1 MTASGPAG
9 EVRAS
14 DVLAAA
20 QRGAVN
26 ATALAKKYAEVNGVD
41 LSAVSGTG
49 HDGKNRKNDVLHAA
63 APAQRENT
71 RNPQPPNRKPDS
83 TPRASTSALCFGTRS
98 AWLHLP

>member
-20 QRGAVN
+20 QSGAVN

-41 LSAVSGTG
+41 LANVSGTG
-49 HDGKNRKNDVLHAA
+49 YDGKIRKSDVLA
-63 APAQRENT
+63 
-71 RNPQPPNRKPDS
+71 
-83 TPRASTSALCFGTRS
+83 ALC
-98 AWLHLP
+98 LPLFSGRLPASP